1 MNGIN
6 VYQTPSGWVYEVR
19 FMGCLTVIGCC
30 ATLAAAT
37 LQASLMGEDT
47 IQNEQREILSRTAGR
62 TAQTAHESVPSNARA
77 GDRLSPIRP
86 RTCTVS

>member
-6 VYQTPSGWVYEVR
+6 VYETPGGWVYEVR

-37 LQASLMGEDT
+37 LQASLMGEDP
-47 IQNEQREILSRTAGR
+47 IQLAVTVVLPTAD
-62 TAQTAHESVPSNARA
+62 PA
-77 GDRLSPIRP
+77 GTPAAGY
-86 RTCTVS
+86 